1 MKLGLVGAE
10 SFHARAF
17 GEICNVFKLL
27 RGVRVTHIWG
37 ERPELAPPMAAL
49 GHVPHIVADPREM
62 IGQVDGALL
71 VRRDGRLRLADARP
85 FLQAKLPVFA
95 DKPLANSLQDAKTLL
110 KLARQAGVPLVAGSS
125 IPLQACV
132 KGMKQ
137 AVGGCGQLLAAH
149 LVGPGEFD
157 NEYGGLPFYGSHLV
171 ELMVELFGTAVQ
183 RVHTTVSGDAIT
195 AVCHYPGDLPV
206 TLTFRRRER
215 FYDLPCSWTV
225 STVGSGG
232 AWHGELV
239 YDKYEGLPYDN
250 PYVALAKKIVKAFR
264 TGQEPDSAAR
274 MLTPVAVWEAIE
286 QSWRAGVAVALGRRP
301 RR

>member
-1 MKLGLVGAE
+1 MNLGLVGAE

-17 GEICNVFKLL
+17 GEICNVFKLI

-37 ERPELAPPMAAL
+37 ERPEFAPPMAEI
-49 GHVPHIVADPREM
+49 GGVPHIVADPREM

-85 FLQAKLPVFA
+85 FLKAGIPVFA
-95 DKPLANSLQDAKTLL
+95 DKPLTNSLKDAKALL
-110 KLARQAGVPLVAGSS
+110 KLARQAGVPVVAGSS

-132 KGMKQ
+132 KGMRQ
-137 AVGGCGQLLAAH
+137 GVAGCGELLAAH
-149 LVGPGEFD
+149 LVGPGELD

-171 ELMVELFGTAVQ
+171 ELMVELFGTTVQ

-195 AVCHYPGDLPV
+195 ATCHYPGDLPV

-215 FYDLPCSWTV
+215 FYDLPRFWTV
-225 STVGSGG
+225 AAVGSGG
-232 AWHGELV
+232 SWQGELV

-250 PYVALAKKIVKAFR
+250 PYVALAKKVVKAFR
-264 TGQEPDSAAR
+264 TGQEPDSEAR
-274 MLTPVAVWEAIE
+274 MLTPVAVLEAIE
-286 QSWRAGVAVALGRRP
+286 QSWREGVAVSLKP
-301 RR
+301 M